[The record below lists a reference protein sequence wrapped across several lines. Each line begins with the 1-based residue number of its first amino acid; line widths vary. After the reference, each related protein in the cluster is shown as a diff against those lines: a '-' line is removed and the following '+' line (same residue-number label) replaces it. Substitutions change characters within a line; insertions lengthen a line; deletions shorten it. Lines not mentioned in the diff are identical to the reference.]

1 MKIEIWSDYVC
12 PFCYIGKRKLEKALA
27 QFDYANQVEI
37 VFKAYELN
45 PYASETP
52 DGVGYEG
59 FAKAKNVT
67 IEKARSMMD
76 PIVGVAAQY
85 GLEYHMDKTLTVN
98 THKAHRLAKWARTF
112 NKEIELSE
120 LLMNANFKLCL
131 NLADNE
137 VLLSLVKDIGLDQ
150 NLALKVLESDQY
162 SDVVKTEIEEAIQL
176 GVRGVPFF
184 VFNRKYAISGAQP
197 DEQFVLA
204 LKKAYED
211 SVTFEELATD
221 EDQLCGDDGCEI

>member
-12 PFCYIGKRKLEKALA
+12 PFCYIGKRKLEKALK
-27 QFDYANQVEI
+27 QFDYSNQVEI

-45 PYASETP
+45 PYAPEIP

-59 FAKAKNVT
+59 FAKAKNIT
-67 IEKARSMMD
+67 IEKAKAMMD
-76 PIVGVAAQY
+76 PIVGVASQY
-85 GLEYHMDKTLTVN
+85 GLEYHMDKTLMIN

-120 LLMNANFKLCL
+120 LLMNANFKLGL
-131 NLADNE
+131 NLADND
-137 VLLSLVKDIGLDQ
+137 VLLGLVKEIGLDPT
-150 NLALKVLESDQY
+150 LALKVLESNEF
-162 SDVVKTEIEEAIQL
+162 SDVVKAEFEEASEL

-221 EDQLCGDDGCEI
+221 EDQLCGDDGCKI

>member
-1 MKIEIWSDYVC
+1 
-12 PFCYIGKRKLEKALA
+12 
-27 QFDYANQVEI
+27 
-37 VFKAYELN
+37 
-45 PYASETP
+45 
-52 DGVGYEG
+52 
-59 FAKAKNVT
+59 
-67 IEKARSMMD
+67 
-76 PIVGVAAQY
+76 
-85 GLEYHMDKTLTVN
+85 
-98 THKAHRLAKWARTF
+98 
-112 NKEIELSE
+112 
-120 LLMNANFKLCL
+120 MNANFKLCL